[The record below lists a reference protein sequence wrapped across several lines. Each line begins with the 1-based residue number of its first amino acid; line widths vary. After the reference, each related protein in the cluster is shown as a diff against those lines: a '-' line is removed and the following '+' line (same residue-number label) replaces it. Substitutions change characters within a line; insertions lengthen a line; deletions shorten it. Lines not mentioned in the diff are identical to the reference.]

1 LRSKF
6 SFDKIRGKQFGKQS
20 ELEPTYINNETRQT
34 TMTTPITSTQQ
45 QKDSGS
51 DALSVS
57 QFQRY
62 QTKRK
67 ELRDEIGGKQV
78 NIHII

>member
-1 LRSKF
+1 
-6 SFDKIRGKQFGKQS
+6 
-20 ELEPTYINNETRQT
+20 
-34 TMTTPITSTQQ
+34 MTTPITSTQQ